1 MKDKNEKELYVGAHV
16 TTVNNG
22 KECLGTVTGINVSN
36 DTVCV
41 MSLSEDNDTCYELM
55 LASNE
60 LTIV

>member
-1 MKDKNEKELYVGAHV
+1 MKDKNGKELYIGAHV
-16 TTVNNG
+16 TYTNND

-36 DTVCV
+36 GTVCV
-41 MSLSEDNDTCYELM
+41 MSLSEDNDTCYDLM